1 MKDLSTYFECDGAAT
16 PGTVMGMGNPMA
28 PEGDSVGSGDTFP
41 TRKTAKTRR
50 KKVKPEQLDDKGQ
63 SNANELI
70 GANESILDSDFGLDD
85 SDFGLGFDNLLERLA
100 DIINY
105 KENPSETDYEQ
116 FYNHFKACA
125 KELAAKSGIRD
136 SIMKACRSK
145 NYTIITFYPSRQP
158 NLTNVIEIRK
168 FIENPRPDAIAV
180 SWRFNHIYYNRYKV
194 NHPTTLIM
202 RNSEWFVVPGNVW
215 DKLMGLLE

>member
-63 SNANELI
+63 SNANESL
-70 GANESILDSDFGLDD
+70 LDSNFGLDD

-100 DIINY
+100 DIIDY
-105 KENPSETDYEQ
+105 KEYPSEKDYEQ
-116 FYNHFKACA
+116 FYNHFKACT

-145 NYTIITFYPSRQP
+145 NHTIITFYPSRQR

-180 SWRFNHIYYNRYKV
+180 GWHFNYIYYNRYKV
-194 NHPTTLIM
+194 NHPTTSIM
-202 RNSEWFVVPGNVW
+202 RNSEWFVVPGDVW
-215 DKLMGLLE
+215 DKLMGFLK